1 MTFSISNKEL
11 TECKGWSY
19 ENIYFFIMILY
30 MGMANGYTQVL
41 CFPPSKGI
49 WTSFI
54 PIILTGILIKRN
66 SKYFGNN
73 TKFINYIS
81 LIIIWII
88 LQTIKYSHF
97 YAMNFLLLYNVIMA
111 YIIVC
116 IYKTKIIVLYE
127 KYVTSL
133 SILSLIV
140 WLFYNVM
147 PDVLTS
153 IFSTLFIKS
162 SGTLVANA
170 FFVGLANS
178 TDILG
183 FRNVGFAQEP
193 GYFASYIIIAMF
205 FNLLINNYKYI
216 NRNFIILL
224 ITLITTQSTTGY
236 VAFGVIIILIILQ
249 SKRGK
254 IFMITLMILLLPTI
268 IALPF
273 MREKIVNYSSD
284 KESIENVVWN
294 ADYIEGNGG
303 NGVFVPQRF
312 DGFVLEAMNFIHD
325 PILGYGVKDNNTSYV
340 SKNLS
345 PYISC
350 SNGNIKVFSRFGLV
364 LGCFFFVLLYKT
376 GRILDIKNR
385 TRISL
390 FFLLIYM
397 VISMSYEI
405 ATIPLLLSIWNLGFF
420 IRIK

>member
-1 MTFSISNKEL
+1 MTFSISKQEIL
-11 TECKGWSY
+11 ECKGWSY

-66 SKYFGNN
+66 SKYFGSN

-81 LIIIWII
+81 FIILWII
-88 LQTIKYSHF
+88 LQTIKYTHF
-97 YAMNFLLLYNVIMA
+97 YAMNFFLLYNAVMA
-111 YIIVC
+111 YVIVRV
-116 IYKTKIIVLYE
+116 YRMKIIVLYE

-133 SILSLIV
+133 SILSLVV

-147 PDVLTS
+147 PNVVSSL
-153 IFSTLFIKS
+153 FSALFIKS

-170 FFVGLANS
+170 FLVGLANS
-178 TDILG
+178 TDVMG

-205 FNLLINNYKYI
+205 FNLLINNYKYS

-224 ITLITTQSTTGY
+224 VTLITTQSTTGY
-236 VAFGVIIILIILQ
+236 ISFFAIIILIILQ

-294 ADYIEGNGG
+294 ANYIERKGG
-303 NGVFVPQRF
+303 DGVFVPQRL
-312 DGFVLEAMNFIHD
+312 DGLVLETMNFIHD

-340 SKNLS
+340 SRNLS
-345 PYISC
+345 QYISC
-350 SNGNIKVFSRFGLV
+350 SNGNIKVFSRFGII
-364 LGCFFFVLLYKT
+364 LGFFFFVYLYKT
-376 GRILDIKNR
+376 GCIFDIKNK

-390 FFLLIYM
+390 IFLLIYI

-420 IRIK
+420 IKMK